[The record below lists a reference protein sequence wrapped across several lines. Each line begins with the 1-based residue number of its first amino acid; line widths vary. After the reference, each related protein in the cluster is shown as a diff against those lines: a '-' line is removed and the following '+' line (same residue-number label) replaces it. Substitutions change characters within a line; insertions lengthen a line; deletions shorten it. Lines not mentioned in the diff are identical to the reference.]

1 MVIGALLAPA
11 LLTVLAYRHQRVA
24 LASTLVLSFGI
35 LIYGAFGLCHAAPTS
50 AWLGV
55 VQLTPLRSWFLII
68 LGLVAAMSLWYSFGY
83 HDLRQ
88 SVRFWLPL
96 FLLSMLSV
104 IVAANLWVFMTGWES
119 MTITS
124 FFLVTTHHERADV
137 LKSGYIYLVMSQ
149 VSAMLILAG
158 FMVIG
163 AHLHT
168 YQFTEWAHHA
178 VGLPMSTKTLV
189 FVLLGLGFGMK
200 SGVVP
205 FHVWLPRAHPAAPAP
220 VSSLMSGVMIKL
232 GIFGIIQFLLL
243 DLGPSP
249 HFWPLLI
256 LAAGAVSSLLGVLY
270 ALMEHDLKR
279 LLAYH
284 SIENIGIILL
294 GVGVASLGIDWH
306 RPLWV
311 AIGLV
316 AALFHTLNHAIFKS
330 QLFLAA
336 GAVEQHSGTLD
347 IDHLGGLIR
356 TIPAIALGFIGGAM
370 AISALPPFNGFV
382 SEWLTFR
389 ALIDLVVSGSGLMSL
404 YGLGLVMVLG
414 LTGALAA
421 VCFVK
426 ASGIV
431 FFGEARHPLSRQ
443 PLPGTVVWPVLALG
457 ILTLILGVMPQPLLN
472 VLAQI
477 DPVVPASPTS
487 MLLPLHTRV
496 IAGLLVISVVVLAG
510 FSRIWEVRTVPR
522 WSCGRQPNSA
532 MQYTSASFTKSIRT
546 TFALIYRPHRTVVRL
561 GPAAPDFPQSMI
573 YRAGTIPVW
582 ERYLYRPLYRLIWR
596 VSHLSTRIQ
605 RGPVRLYLAYLLGTV
620 GIMLAVLH

>member
-1 MVIGALLAPA
+1 MVIGVLLAPA
-11 LLTVLAYRHQRVA
+11 VLAVFTYRKKRVA
-24 LASTLVLSFGI
+24 LASLLVFSIGI
-35 LIYGAFGLCHAAPTS
+35 LIYGALGLWHGTATT
-50 AWLGV
+50 AWDDV
-55 VQLTPLRSWFLII
+55 VQLTALRSWFLII

-88 SVRFWLPL
+88 SVIFWLPL
-96 FLLSMLSV
+96 FLLSMTAVLL
-104 IVAANLWVFMTGWES
+104 AANLWVFMTGWES

-137 LKSGYIYLVMSQ
+137 LKSSYIYLVMSQ
-149 VSAMLILAG
+149 GSAMLILAG

-163 AHLHT
+163 AHLHS
-168 YQFTEWAHHA
+168 YQFSEWTHYAA
-178 VGLPMSTKTLV
+178 GLTLSTKTLV
-189 FVLLGLGFGMK
+189 FALLGLGFGIK

-243 DLGPSP
+243 DLGASA

-256 LAAGAVSSLLGVLY
+256 LAAGAMSSLLGVLY

-284 SIENIGIILL
+284 SIENMGIILL
-294 GVGVASLGIDWH
+294 GLGVMSLGIDWH
-306 RPLWV
+306 HPLWV
-311 AIGLV
+311 AIGLI
-316 AALFHTLNHAIFKS
+316 AALFHSLNHAIFKS

-356 TIPAIALGFIGGAM
+356 TTPAIALGFIGGAM

-389 ALIDLVVSGSGLMSL
+389 GLIDLIGPGTGLLSL

-421 VCFVK
+421 LCFVK

-431 FFGEARHPLSRQ
+431 FLGEARHAVPHQ
-443 PLPGTVVWPVLALG
+443 PLPGTMVWPVLTLG
-457 ILTLILGVMPQPLLN
+457 ALTLVLGVIPQPLLH
-472 VLAQI
+472 LLQPI
-477 DPVVPASPTS
+477 EPTHLVS
-487 MLLPLHTRV
+487 SGPMLLPIGTRV
-496 IAGLLVISVVVLAG
+496 IAGLLVIIVVLLARL
-510 FSRIWEVRTVPR
+510 SRIGDVRTVPR
-522 WSCGRQPNSA
+522 WSCGRQPNFA

-546 TFALIYRPHRTVVRL
+546 TFALIYRPHRTVERL
-561 GPAAPDFPQSMI
+561 GPAAPDFPESLV
-573 YRAGTIPVW
+573 YRAGTVPVW
-582 ERYLYRPLYRLIWR
+582 ERYFYRPLYRLIWR

-605 RGPVRLYLAYLLGTV
+605 NGPVRLYLAYLLGTV
-620 GIMLAVLH
+620 GIMLAILH